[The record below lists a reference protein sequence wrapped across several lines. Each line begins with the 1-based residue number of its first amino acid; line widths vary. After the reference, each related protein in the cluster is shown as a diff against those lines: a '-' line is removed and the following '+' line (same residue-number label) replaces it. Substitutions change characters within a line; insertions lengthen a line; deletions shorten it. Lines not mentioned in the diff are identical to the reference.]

1 MSSSEKLD
9 TTLDNILDV
18 DNSELDNIG
27 DMFSGLLTTLTTF
40 RSQITTIQMGIKNVE
55 KTVKKKIK
63 TLQKEAAKGKNKGG
77 KKASGFAKPT
87 AISPELC
94 LFMSRPKGTEMART
108 DVTQYLI
115 KYISEKNLQNPENRK
130 AILPDPPLKEL
141 LGVSEKDELTY
152 FNIQKYMNKHFNNK
166 TENTIVEES

>member
-1 MSSSEKLD
+1 
-9 TTLDNILDV
+9 
-18 DNSELDNIG
+18 
-27 DMFSGLLTTLTTF
+27 
-40 RSQITTIQMGIKNVE
+40 
-55 KTVKKKIK
+55 
-63 TLQKEAAKGKNKGG
+63 
-77 KKASGFAKPT
+77 
-87 AISPELC
+87 
-94 LFMSRPKGTEMART
+94 MSRPKGTEMART

-166 TENTIVEES
+166 TENTIVQGS